1 MSAGKDHHPKKL
13 LDYTKQ
19 GKEMKQEF
27 TSSQCHAAQSSSS
40 AQSYPTSASIASKE
54 ELVTS
59 SDRLQS
65 TLDLLKRAG
74 ENSEKQTVD
83 QVDFMLKIPAGFNSR
98 EPSDLR
104 ERFPSTPAKR
114 RSKKGKTS
122 IIESTLSDGSSERRT
137 SRKSWPST

>member
-1 MSAGKDHHPKKL
+1 MSAGKDHQPKKL

-19 GKEMKQEF
+19 GKNMNQEVA
-27 TSSQCHAAQSSSS
+27 SSQCHAEQSSSTT
-40 AQSYPTSASIASKE
+40 QSYPASSINSKE
-54 ELVTS
+54 ELVTGS
-59 SDRLQS
+59 NRLQS

-83 QVDFMLKIPAGFNSR
+83 QVDFMLKIPTGFNSR

-104 ERFPSTPAKR
+104 ERFPSNPVKR
-114 RSKKGKTS
+114 RSKKGKSS
-122 IIESTLSDGSSERRT
+122 IIESTLTEGSSERRK